1 MNRLFWESAMQ
12 KPELDTYLRLAVHAL
27 PDTADTAERLGGVM
41 TVLQTAQAALRDGRP
56 DTVGR
61 ADAALTFALCA
72 LKLTRDEFDR
82 AAEWVRS
89 TVAP

>member
-1 MNRLFWESAMQ
+1 MQ
-12 KPELDTYLRLAVHAL
+12 KPDLDTFLRPAVHAL
-27 PDTADTAERLGGVM
+27 PDTANTAERLSGVM
-41 TVLQTAQAALRDGRP
+41 TVLQTAQAALRDDQP
-56 DTVGR
+56 DTVAR

-82 AAEWVRS
+82 AAQWVRS